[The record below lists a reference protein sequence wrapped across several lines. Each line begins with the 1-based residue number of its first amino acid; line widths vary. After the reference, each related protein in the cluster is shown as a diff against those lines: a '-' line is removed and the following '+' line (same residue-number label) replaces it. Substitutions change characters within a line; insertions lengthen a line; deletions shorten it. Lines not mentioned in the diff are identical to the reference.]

1 MTSMQEQQVLCSVL
15 LKMAKGEKPFDNTE
29 TPFIGA
35 LAGYEVTCTKGKDN
49 TVIIKF
55 DKL

>member
-1 MTSMQEQQVLCSVL
+1 MTRLQEQQVLCSVL

-29 TPFIGA
+29 TAFTGT
-35 LAGYEVTCTKGKDN
+35 LAGYEVTCTKGKGN